1 MVYVLGTKAS
11 SFSQYLFNFRVF
23 SGSSG
28 NGTQRF
34 VRVSL
39 MLNWVIKGKS
49 LELVLWLL
57 LLILSMM
64 IWSRALG
71 PKFSHSNSA
80 AIHTISSLAQNIL
93 VANQLCHNQ
102 RSWTGYNNLT
112 SPVPS
117 ALNSIQE
124 VGPRSRHHISLV
136 RIESRVSLILT
147 INMKYCSWGQE
158 RVSEWVSVCICK
170 YVLFFL
176 FDEMVLSQLAWV
188 CFFCDDCIAS
198 CYCYPDYGGL

>member
-1 MVYVLGTKAS
+1 M
-11 SFSQYLFNFRVF
+11 
-23 SGSSG
+23 
-28 NGTQRF
+28 
-34 VRVSL
+34 
-39 MLNWVIKGKS
+39 KGKS

-57 LLILSMM
+57 LLILLMM

-80 AIHTISSLAQNIL
+80 AIHTISSLAQNIF
-93 VANQLCHNQ
+93 VANQLCHNP

-117 ALNSIQE
+117 ALNSIHE

-147 INMKYCSWGQE
+147 VNMKYCSWGYVRE
-158 RVSEWVSVCICK
+158 RERERQKERVCICK
-170 YVLFFL
+170 YLLFFP

-198 CYCYPDYGGL
+198 CYCYPDYDGL